1 MFYRSNRFRRYVI
14 EEKHRPLERILTR
27 PFFKE
32 EIPEITTLWRREL
45 DLNLQDPSF
54 NWLST
59 SQEALEL
66 SGREQ

>member
-1 MFYRSNRFRRYVI
+1 VNSLSVNRLLQ
-14 EEKHRPLERILTR
+14 ELA
-27 PFFKE
+27 
-32 EIPEITTLWRREL
+32 ITVTHPSGESGASKTVWRREL

-54 NWLST
+54 NWLSM